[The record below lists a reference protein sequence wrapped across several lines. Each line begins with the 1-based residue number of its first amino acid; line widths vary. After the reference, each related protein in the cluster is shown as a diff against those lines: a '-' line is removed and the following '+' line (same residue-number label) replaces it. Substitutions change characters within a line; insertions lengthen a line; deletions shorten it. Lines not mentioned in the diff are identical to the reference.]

1 MQHLPGKPIDRVLV
15 IAGMIAILAVGIA
28 LSGSGGSSLT
38 HAEAAAVTRCQTN
51 GTSSSSMCE
60 CAVKKAEAHGVP
72 ADKLYANHSAVLF
85 SHPDAINAMM
95 SCVSLG
101 DWVSA
106 LHKVGQGLS
115 QP

>member
-28 LSGSGGSSLT
+28 LSDGSSSLT
-38 HAEAAAVTRCQTN
+38 RAEAAAVTRCQTN
-51 GTSSSSMCE
+51 GTSSSSTCE

-72 ADKLYANHSAVLF
+72 ANKLYANHSAVLF